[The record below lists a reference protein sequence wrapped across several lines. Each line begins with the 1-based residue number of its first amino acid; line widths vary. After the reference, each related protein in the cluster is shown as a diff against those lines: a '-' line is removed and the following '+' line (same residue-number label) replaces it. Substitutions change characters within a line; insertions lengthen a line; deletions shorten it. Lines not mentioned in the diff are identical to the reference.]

1 MKKHI
6 ISIMLCV
13 TLCFCI
19 SPAVAFAATERD
31 TSFEKG
37 LAEDLKALGL
47 FKGVSAT
54 EFDLNRNPT
63 RVEAIVMLIRLLGKE
78 SDALNNTSTHHPFTD
93 VPAWADSYVGYAYQM
108 GLTNGSSA
116 TKFGTGSASSAMY
129 ITFVLRALG
138 YSDAN
143 GEDFVWNAPFAL
155 ARSVGILPN
164 CVNTE
169 NFWRADIVSV
179 SYAALN
185 AKLKHNDLTL
195 AQKLVQVGALSQ
207 FEYAMCYDPNIFDE
221 LNVSQSGVQT
231 IHYTWEW
238 EYWTWDYDLQ
248 IPMDILEAYQT
259 IERNPCSY
267 FVGYSDYVYEQAD
280 DFYIH
285 TLAQKFLDA
294 VYEKGYDRDAAVL
307 LAICFV
313 QSLKYTS
320 DEINHGYDY
329 PKYPLETLYDQ
340 GGDCEDTSILL
351 ASLVRE
357 MGYDCCLVLFDDHLG
372 VGVLG
377 SDDLLGYY
385 YELNGKKYYYIETTS
400 PGWEI
405 GDLPDE
411 LIYKTATLWP
421 V

>member
-116 TKFGTGSASSAMY
+116 TKIGS
-129 ITFVLRALG
+129 G
-138 YSDAN
+138 
-143 GEDFVWNAPFAL
+143 
-155 ARSVGILPN
+155 
-164 CVNTE
+164 
-169 NFWRADIVSV
+169 
-179 SYAALN
+179 
-185 AKLKHNDLTL
+185 
-195 AQKLVQVGALSQ
+195 GALSQ

-385 YELNGKKYYYIETTS
+385 YKLNGKKYYYIETTS